1 MLESLARRVAR
12 RPWVVLTVAP
22 LVLLIGAVCALGVF
36 DRLATGGWHAADDE
50 ATRAARLVETA
61 FEQGP
66 ANLVL
71 LVAADGG
78 VDSPAAVAA
87 GGELTARLAAEPG
100 VTAVVSY
107 WSPGRP
113 DPLRA
118 EDGGS
123 ALVLAR
129 LAGDAEAVGERA
141 AELGDDYSTGGTP
154 GDDGL
159 AVRVGGQPAA
169 MQELVEQSERDLR
182 RSELA
187 ASPAV
192 LLCLLVVFGG
202 AVAAALPIGAGLLAV
217 LGTLGVLTALSTVTD
232 VSVFALNI
240 TTALGFGLAVD
251 YGLFV
256 VTRFREELDA
266 GRAVPDAVVATV
278 ATAGRTVLVSALT
291 VAVSLASLLVFPM
304 YYLRSFAYGG
314 IAVVGLAAAAAVVV
328 LPAVL
333 LLLGRRVDAWSLRR
347 PPRGRHARPRRSAG
361 GVRAGHGAWHRVAR
375 FVMRRPAPV
384 ALAVT
389 GVLVVLGLPFAGASF
404 DLPDDRRLPVGSEPH
419 VVAEALR
426 HEFPAVP
433 VQPVFAVV
441 PESGV
446 PVLERAPELGAY
458 AAALSDVPGVDRVE
472 TVTGVYVD
480 GARVGDAPGAGRFVG
495 EDGEAVWLSVGT
507 AAGGPTEE
515 GRRLVED
522 LREVRSPFEVLVGGD
537 AAQLVDTEHSLVE
550 RLPLAAAIVGLS
562 TLVLLFLFTGSV
574 LLPLK
579 AVVLNLLSL
588 TAAFGV
594 MVWGFQDGHLRGVVG
609 DFQVTGTLDL
619 MTPILMFCIAF
630 GLSMDYEVFLLSR
643 IKEEFELTGDNEQS
657 VALGLQRTGGII
669 TSAAAIVIV
678 VLAALATSGLA
689 VLKLLGVGLA
699 LAVLVD
705 ATLVRAL
712 LVPAFMRLAGSANWW
727 APPLLRRVHER
738 WGFSEGAPPAGPG
751 APGAEE
757 RVRPEPAEPAVAVA
771 PAGG

>member
-12 RPWVVLTVAP
+12 RPWAVLAVAP
-22 LVLLIGAVCALGVF
+22 LVLLIGAVCALGIF

-50 ATRAARLVETA
+50 ATRAGRLVESA

-66 ANLVL
+66 PNLVL
-71 LVAADGG
+71 LVEAADG
-78 VDSPAAVAA
+78 VDSAEAVAA
-87 GGELTARLAAEPG
+87 GGQLSARLAAEPG
-100 VTAVVSY
+100 VAAVVSY
-107 WSPGRP
+107 WSPAHP
-113 DPLRA
+113 ATLRA
-118 EDGGS
+118 EDGRS

-129 LAGDAEAVGERA
+129 LAGDADAVGDRA
-141 AELGDDYSTGGTP
+141 ADLRERYSTGGATE
-154 GDDGL
+154 DGL

-169 MQELVEQSERDLR
+169 MEELVAQSERDLR
-182 RSELA
+182 RSELS

-202 AVAAALPIGAGLLAV
+202 AVAAALPLGAGLLAV
-217 LGTLGVLTALSTVTD
+217 LGTLGVLTALSAFTD

-266 GRAVPDAVVATV
+266 GRTVPDAVVATV
-278 ATAGRTVLVSALT
+278 GTAGKTVLVSALT

-314 IAVVGLAAAAAVVV
+314 IAVVTLAAAVAVLV

-333 LLLGRRVDAWSLRR
+333 VLLGRRVDAWPLRR
-347 PPRGRHARPRRSAG
+347 QPRGRHARRRGSAG
-361 GVRAGHGAWHRVAR
+361 RVPAGGGAWHRVAR
-375 FVMRRPAPV
+375 FVMRRPVPV

-419 VVAEALR
+419 VVAQALR
-426 HEFPAVP
+426 DDFPAVP

-441 PESGV
+441 PAFGV
-446 PVLERAPELGAY
+446 PVLERAPELAAY
-458 AAALSDVPGVDRVE
+458 AAALSDVPGVQRVE
-472 TVTGVYVD
+472 TVTGAYV
-480 GARVGDAPGAGRFVG
+480 GGVRAADADGAGRFVG
-495 EDGEAVWLSVGT
+495 EDGAAAWLSVGT
-507 AAGGPTEE
+507 AVDGASEE
-515 GRRLVED
+515 GRRLVGD
-522 LREVRSPFEVLVGGD
+522 LRAVHSPFEVLVGGD

-550 RLPLAAAIVGLS
+550 RLPLAAGIVVGS
-562 TLVLLFLFTGSV
+562 TLLLLFLFTGSV
-574 LLPLK
+574 LLPVK

-594 MVWGFQDGHLRGVVG
+594 MVWGFQDGHLRGLVG

-643 IKEEFELTGDNEQS
+643 IKEEFDRTGDNEQS
-657 VALGLQRTGGII
+657 VALGLQRTGWII

-705 ATLVRAL
+705 ATLVRGL

-738 WGFSEGAPPAGPG
+738 WGFSEGAPPAAAVPPG
-751 APGAEE
+751 AGE
-757 RVRPEPAEPAVAVA
+757 RPPAPEPVVAVA